1 MADLFT
7 YLRWRGDLPFS
18 QVPPTPVDALIFSI
32 LASSDFDGIVPTG
45 PDRTLTLAQAARLLQ
60 GERDAEKRQHFQEDL
75 ELLNAAAA
83 TLRFSSAELTCYQ
96 DVFIPAEDTQFAAV
110 TFLLGDGTAFLAFRG
125 TDQTLVGWKE
135 DFNMAFEESIPAQR
149 LAKGYVQAFA
159 AQRKEP
165 LRLGGHSKGGNLA
178 VYAAAKVPIDV
189 QQRILAV
196 YNHDGPGFTEHM
208 MTDPGYL
215 RMVPKLLTYVPQSSV
230 IGMLLEHE
238 EEYTIIKSKHLGVLQ
253 HDPYTWEVMGGSF
266 VTVDALTADS
276 RFLDRT
282 LKHWLAGMTKEER
295 NAFVDTVFDLLIL
308 EENMSPRDMVRPQ
321 NLRAY
326 LKTLQGD
333 ENARRLLAAELV
345 NLVTSARH
353 ALSQGD
359 EVENQKTK

>member
-32 LASSDFDGIVPTG
+32 LSYIDFDGLVPTG
-45 PDRTLTLAQAARLLQ
+45 PDRTVTLAQVARLLH
-60 GERDAEKRQHFQEDL
+60 GEPDAEKRQHFKEDL
-75 ELLNAAAA
+75 KLLDAAAA

-96 DVFIPAEDTQFAAV
+96 DVFVPAEDTQFAAL
-110 TFLLGDGTAFLAFRG
+110 TFLLGDNSAFLAFRG

-149 LAKGYVQAFA
+149 LAKAYVQAFA
-159 AQRKEP
+159 AQRKER

-178 VYAAAKVPIDV
+178 VYAAAKVPADL

-208 MTDPGYL
+208 MSNPGYL

-238 EEYTIIKSKHLGVLQ
+238 EEYTIIKSKHIGVLQ

-266 VTVDALTADS
+266 ITVKALTADS

-282 LKHWLAGMTKEER
+282 LKHWLAGMTTQER
-295 NAFVDTVFDLLIL
+295 NAFVDTVFDLLMV
-308 EENMSPRDMVRPQ
+308 EENMAPRDLVRPQ
-321 NLRAY
+321 NLRTY

-333 ENARRLLAAELV
+333 ENARHLLAAELI
-345 NLVTSARH
+345 NLVNSARH
-353 ALSQGD
+353 ALGD
-359 EVENQKTK
+359 GEDKSDETK